1 MSMKFGDWVCP
12 ECGLTNWAERN
23 NCKNGTR
30 CVDRGGPRP
39 PTRIETNKSLCF
51 DEIKTANDL
60 NLPIYVVS
68 GESCWDKSSG
78 RAPKPPSKSVAHVH
92 DSNAKAIA
100 AASLKQYPN
109 LKLNL
114 NINPPTT
121 NSSPPL
127 LNQQQQHFNNFGNQ
141 QRQQQSYPQ
150 TYQQQYQEQYQQQ
163 QYQSPPPQQYQFQHQ
178 SPPLQQQQLRRKQ
191 SSPNQHQLIS
201 TNTNANN
208 SNNGNI
214 NCSSPWTYAA
224 VASSDNL
231 QLPRRKSILNFNT
244 LTGNFDNNYK

>member
-1 MSMKFGDWVCP
+1 MKFGDWVCP

-141 QRQQQSYPQ
+141 RQQQSYPQ
-150 TYQQQYQEQYQQQ
+150 TYQQQYQEQYQQ

-201 TNTNANN
+201 TNTNTNN
-208 SNNGNI
+208 NNNGNI

>member
-1 MSMKFGDWVCP
+1 MLMKFGDWVCP

-141 QRQQQSYPQ
+141 RQQQSYPQ
-150 TYQQQYQEQYQQQ
+150 TYQQQYQEQYQQ

-201 TNTNANN
+201 TNTNTNN
-208 SNNGNI
+208 NNNGNI